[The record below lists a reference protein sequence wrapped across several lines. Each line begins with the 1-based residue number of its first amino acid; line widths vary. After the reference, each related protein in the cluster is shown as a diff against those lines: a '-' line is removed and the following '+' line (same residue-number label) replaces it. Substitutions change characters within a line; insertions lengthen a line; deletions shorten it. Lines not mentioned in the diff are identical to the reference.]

1 MAIGKATVVSTNSS
15 LSLMNNHP
23 HPNIHHH
30 LEHTP
35 ELHSSDDSAKN
46 SKNPSSWDPQ
56 DDILLRHLKEV
67 RKMGWK
73 DISQYFQNRTPN
85 ACQFR
90 WRRLKSGNLKS
101 NKTATLNIN
110 EYAIDISSI
119 AKNEHQQQQQ
129 QPVASVPVAPAQPVI
144 QVHAPG
150 ASPAQHPLNSPQVV
164 PQVAQIHFNSNNKP
178 TFSAAYTNTN
188 LVSTPY
194 STIINTGAGSKF
206 IKPRSMSH
214 SLTRPNSNFMPP
226 HTNNIPPVLP
236 EQENIGFIPKII
248 VKSRRSSYAH
258 PSNAPPLQQIM
269 TPSSSNA
276 FNLTLNSTKSR
287 KNSFSTRS
295 RRSSFNISSN
305 SSSRRPSL
313 VAAPSSISNLFGAA
327 GSTTPPTAVRK
338 ESIVGIHHRG
348 ILPVGQMQQQ
358 QTINNSTFMDL
369 PQHRVRSQNQQTLP
383 RLGGSV
389 SSQAIL
395 WSVDEDRMLLESAA
409 RQLSFT
415 ELSILLPTR
424 SEAEIRWRIS
434 LLSNEQHSLSP
445 SALSDSLKKSLYK
458 PSEGDS
464 IDDAIDE
471 NTFDEDEDD
480 ESANSRSDEDHEVF
494 HQLQPQISS
503 PSSKEISPVSMYYN
517 NTDGSSNN
525 SPSSLDA
532 RSASII
538 SSSASSSMSS
548 TANINQKLHNKQLPS
563 INTILKDMM

>member
-1 MAIGKATVVSTNSS
+1 
-15 LSLMNNHP
+15 
-23 HPNIHHH
+23 
-30 LEHTP
+30 
-35 ELHSSDDSAKN
+35 
-46 SKNPSSWDPQ
+46 
-56 DDILLRHLKEV
+56 
-67 RKMGWK
+67 
-73 DISQYFQNRTPN
+73 
-85 ACQFR
+85 
-90 WRRLKSGNLKS
+90 
-101 NKTATLNIN
+101 
-110 EYAIDISSI
+110 
-119 AKNEHQQQQQ
+119 
-129 QPVASVPVAPAQPVI
+129 
-144 QVHAPG
+144 
-150 ASPAQHPLNSPQVV
+150 
-164 PQVAQIHFNSNNKP
+164 
-178 TFSAAYTNTN
+178 
-188 LVSTPY
+188 
-194 STIINTGAGSKF
+194 
-206 IKPRSMSH
+206 
-214 SLTRPNSNFMPP
+214 
-226 HTNNIPPVLP
+226 
-236 EQENIGFIPKII
+236 
-248 VKSRRSSYAH
+248 
-258 PSNAPPLQQIM
+258 
-269 TPSSSNA
+269 
-276 FNLTLNSTKSR
+276 
-287 KNSFSTRS
+287 
-295 RRSSFNISSN
+295 
-305 SSSRRPSL
+305 
-313 VAAPSSISNLFGAA
+313 
-327 GSTTPPTAVRK
+327 
-338 ESIVGIHHRG
+338 
-348 ILPVGQMQQQ
+348 
-358 QTINNSTFMDL
+358 MDL